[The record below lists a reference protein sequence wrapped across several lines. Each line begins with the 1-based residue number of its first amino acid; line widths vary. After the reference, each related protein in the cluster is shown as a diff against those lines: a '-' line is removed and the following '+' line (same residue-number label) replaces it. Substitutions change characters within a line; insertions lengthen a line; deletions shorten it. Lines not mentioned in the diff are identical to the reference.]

1 MKQLFWTVIPAPK
14 IKGTIWE
21 KVSTI
26 YFMFYLQIDD
36 TKVKLNLDTFDEQF
50 SQKKKEAPKQVKPKD
65 DKPEKPSF
73 LQPDRTRMINIV
85 LNKVR
90 LQPLDIV
97 EALETYKLEML
108 PPQTCELILPIMPTE
123 SEIAEVAKAKGDL
136 SDLATADQLV
146 LIMAGFVGYKERVK
160 AIIFNSSFEEDS
172 QIILKEINRF
182 FKVFDFIKT
191 SDKLRTWL
199 EIILAIGNYLNGGTS
214 RGAAWAFKLDILGKL
229 SEVKSKDNKKTLIQ
243 YIVEFI
249 IDKLEKEDLF
259 DILKV
264 LKKFDKLQYQSIVE
278 SGKEMTNRFGDVK
291 LLKKLITEKKEE
303 LQPED
308 KSEEFLAKFYDKAEK
323 KIEEINKKIDEINA
337 RFKEIIQLFGEDPKY
352 TIDQFIIVFKKF
364 KDDIKNARVYY
375 TEQKEKKAKEEQKKK
390 AKKKF

>member
-1 MKQLFWTVIPAPK
+1 
-14 IKGTIWE
+14 
-21 KVSTI
+21 
-26 YFMFYLQIDD
+26 
-36 TKVKLNLDTFDEQF
+36 
-50 SQKKKEAPKQVKPKD
+50 
-65 DKPEKPSF
+65 
-73 LQPDRTRMINIV
+73 MINIV

-172 QIILKEINRF
+172 HIILKEINRF

-191 SDKLRTWL
+191 SDKLKKWL

-229 SEVKSKDNKKTLIQ
+229 SEVKSKDNKKTLMQ

-249 IDKLEKEDLF
+249 MDKLEKEDLF

-264 LKKFDKLQYQSIVE
+264 LNKFDKLQYQSIVE

-291 LLKKLITEKKEE
+291 LLKKLINEKKDE

-323 KIEEINKKIDEINA
+323 KIDEINKKIDEINA

-364 KDDIKNARVYY
+364 KDDIKNAQIYY
-375 TEQKEKKAKEEQKKK
+375 KEQKEKKAKDEQKKK